1 MSLSSSSNHTVVFD
15 VVVVVGVVV
24 IVVVDEIV
32 ATGVIEHWRSIRCR
46 RLGAGQ
52 GSTSRALK

>member
-15 VVVVVGVVV
+15 VVVVV

-32 ATGVIEHWRSIRCR
+32 TTGVIEHWRSIRCR